1 VAIGQSAPGIVHE
14 FESGKSPEAILQS
27 HSSIGSLAKIFGVIT
42 FILEHP
48 ERIAAYLRDQEGL
61 WEELKE
67 KHPLPPDMLQRFLR
81 SRELFRKPLIVKK
94 VASKA
99 KLLKG
104 HRQGFVSRAFQACS

>member
-1 VAIGQSAPGIVHE
+1 MEAAPRSPYIEVRDGGYYVAGTRIGLDLIVHE

-27 HSSIGSLAKIFGVIT
+27 HSSIGSLAKIYGVIT

-67 KHPLPPDMLQRFLR
+67 KHPLPPDMLQRFVR
-81 SRELFRKPLIVKK
+81 SRELFRKP
-94 VASKA
+94 A
-99 KLLKG
+99 
-104 HRQGFVSRAFQACS
+104 